1 MCLACLRLTT
11 PIVFLCVATIPR
23 SAQVN
28 WVKGDATDAKTVERV
43 LEDADAAVHAIGM
56 FPPLVVRNVHPRPPS
71 TIQCPV
77 ISISFS
83 HFPAVS
89 NLVRPPL

>member
-1 MCLACLRLTT
+1 MACLRLTT

-43 LEDADAAVHAIGM
+43 LEDADAAVHAIGT
-56 FPPLVVRNVHPRPPS
+56 FPTIVVENVRHPPPS
-71 TIQCPV
+71 TIRCPV
-77 ISISFS
+77 LSLSLSF
-83 HFPAVS
+83 PGRV
-89 NLVRPPL
+89 